1 MKQNVSPISRM
12 ISAKAVK
19 RLLDA
24 GCESPQREAQMIF
37 EHVQGDEARFEELL
51 KRREAREPLS
61 QILGERGFWEHDF
74 IVNEHVLTP
83 RPDSEVLI
91 EEALKCLPNKEKPY
105 RFLDLGTG
113 SGCLILTLLHE
124 FPNASAVAVDKS
136 PEALAVANR
145 NAQKLG
151 FQNRVEFQ
159 QADWAESLTEGF
171 DLVISNPPYIPMHS
185 YEGLMPEVRD
195 HEPIMALVGGEDGLE
210 FYRTISA
217 QAPAI
222 LQQGGWLIFEVGIG
236 QTDQVAALAEQN
248 GFDLHKIRK
257 DYGGIERAVILQKR

>member
-1 MKQNVSPISRM
+1 MM
-12 ISAKAVK
+12 
-19 RLLDA
+19 
-24 GCESPQREAQMIF
+24 F

-51 KRREAREPLS
+51 QRREAREPLS

-74 IVNEHVLTP
+74 IVNQHVLTP

-91 EEALKCLPNKEKPY
+91 EEVLKILPDKEKPY
-105 RFLDLGTG
+105 QFLDLGTG

-124 FPNASAVAVDKS
+124 YPNATAIAVDKS
-136 PEALAVANR
+136 SEALDVAKR
-145 NAQKLG
+145 NAHKLDL
-151 FQNRVEFQ
+151 QNRVEFQ
-159 QADWAESLTEGF
+159 EGNWAEGLTEAF
-171 DLVISNPPYIPMHS
+171 DLVISNPPYIPMRD

-195 HEPIMALVGGEDGLE
+195 HEPIMALVGGEDGLD

-236 QTDQVAALAEQN
+236 QANQVAALAEQN
-248 GFDLHKIRK
+248 GFDLHKIRQ
-257 DYGGIERAVILQKR
+257 DYGGVERAVVLRKK

>member
-1 MKQNVSPISRM
+1 MSYVASMKQNVSPISRM
-12 ISAKAVK
+12 ISAKVVK

-171 DLVISNPPYIPMHS
+171 DLVISNPPYI
-185 YEGLMPEVRD
+185 
-195 HEPIMALVGGEDGLE
+195 MALVGGEDGLE